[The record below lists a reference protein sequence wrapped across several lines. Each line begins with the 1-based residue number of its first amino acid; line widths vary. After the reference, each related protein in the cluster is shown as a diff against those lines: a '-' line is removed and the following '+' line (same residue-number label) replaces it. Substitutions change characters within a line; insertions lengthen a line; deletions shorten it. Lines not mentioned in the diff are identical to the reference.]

1 MKKSYYSKDA
11 TRGPWDYVVIGSG
24 MGGMSCAALLTRLG
38 KRVLVLEQHRVPGG
52 FTHTF
57 KRKKW
62 LWDVGV
68 HAVGEVTDKSMVGRL
83 LREITYGKLE
93 WTTLGPVYDEFFFPD
108 DFSINFPDSP
118 EKFRQALVDAFPSE
132 RNAIDQYLRMVREVA
147 AAMRGHYLS
156 RVMPQWLGRA
166 TQPVLGR
173 TAQRF
178 LTMRTADVIAGLT
191 QNKRLR
197 TVLTAQWG
205 YYGSPPSQ
213 ASWASHALTAKHF
226 FYGGYYP
233 VGGSAR
239 IAECLLAPV
248 VERGGGVRVKADVD
262 QIMMRR
268 GRAVGVRLKDGEEI
282 LSKRVVS
289 AAGALTTVRDLLPES
304 ETRARWASSIRTLKP
319 SAAHVCLYLGFK
331 GDIAS
336 EGCGSANKWFYDT
349 WDHDF
354 TGWDY
359 KKPGQG
365 SPVLYTSFPSLK
377 DPQHVP
383 GPDQRHTGEVVTFLP
398 FDDFARFEN
407 TRWRKR
413 GAEYDALKAELSE
426 RIQAQFLE
434 RLPGLKSMIAYD
446 EFSTPSTTRHFC
458 RSAEGSIYGLQAS
471 VERWHNPWLRPRT
484 PIKNLYMA
492 GVDVGM
498 VGVIGAMLG
507 GTLAAAAAE
516 PTRAIRFMSKL

>member
-11 TRGPWDYVVIGSG
+11 TPGPWDYLVIGSG

-68 HAVGEVTDKSMVGRL
+68 HAVGEVSEKAMVGRL
-83 LREITYGKLE
+83 LRELTYDKLK
-93 WTTLGPVYDEFFFPD
+93 WTSLGPVYDEFFFPD
-108 DFSINFPDSP
+108 DVSIGFPDSP
-118 EKFRQALVDAFPSE
+118 TKFRQTLVEAFPSE
-132 RNAIDQYLRMVREVA
+132 HVAIDKYFRMVREVSA
-147 AAMRGHYLS
+147 SMRGHYLS
-156 RVMPQWLGRA
+156 RVMPWWLDRA
-166 TQPVLGR
+166 ARPVLGR
-173 TAQRF
+173 TAQKY
-178 LTMRTADVIAGLT
+178 LTMRTGEVIAGLT
-191 QNKRLR
+191 QNKQLQ

-226 FYGGYYP
+226 FHGGFYP

-239 IAECLLAPV
+239 IAECLLTPV
-248 VERGGGVRVKADVD
+248 VERGGAVRVKADVD
-262 QIMMRR
+262 QIIVRR
-268 GRAVGVRLKDGEEI
+268 GRAIGVRLTDGEEI

-289 AAGALTTVRDLLPES
+289 AAGALATVRDLLPTS
-304 ETRARWASSIRTLKP
+304 ETRARWVTSIRRLKP

-331 GDIAS
+331 GDITA

-349 WDHDF
+349 WNHDF
-354 TGWDY
+354 NGWDY
-359 KKPGQG
+359 HKKDRG

-377 DPQHVP
+377 DPEHVP
-383 GPDQRHTGEVVTFLP
+383 GPEQLHTGEVVTFVP
-398 FDDFARFEN
+398 FDDFERFEN

-413 GAEYDALKAELSE
+413 GAEYDAIKAELSE
-426 RIQAQFLE
+426 RVRAQFLE
-434 RLPGLKSMIAYD
+434 HMPGLKPMIAYE
-446 EFSTPSTTRHFC
+446 EFSTPSTTRYFC
-458 RSAEGSIYGLQAS
+458 RSSAGSIYGLQAS

-507 GTLAAAAAE
+507 GVLAAVAAE
-516 PTRAIRFMSKL
+516 PIKALPFLTKL